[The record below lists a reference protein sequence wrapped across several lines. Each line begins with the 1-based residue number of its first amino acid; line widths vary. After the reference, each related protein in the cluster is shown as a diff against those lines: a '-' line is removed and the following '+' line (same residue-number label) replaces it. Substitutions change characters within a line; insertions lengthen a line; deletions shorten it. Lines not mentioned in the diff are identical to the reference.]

1 MGDAFGPPRMC
12 LAVPRFTSRCPLR
25 EKPCV
30 YELDRRRRKLAVER
44 FERGQK
50 LVRRGGEVADASSGR
65 IVDGVDDRSARPADA
80 EVGEFL
86 ASARATMRVGLV
98 EKHRIDRA
106 EVGVASLIPE
116 LSPPFSLRQA
126 ASTAAPE

>member
-12 LAVPRFTSRCPLR
+12 LAVPRFTSLCLLR

-50 LVRRGGEVADASSGR
+50 LVRRGGGVADASAR
-65 IVDGVDDRSARPADA
+65 RLVD
-80 EVGEFL
+80 
-86 ASARATMRVGLV
+86 RVG
-98 EKHRIDRA
+98 DRR
-106 EVGVASLIPE
+106 
-116 LSPPFSLRQA
+116 PPPPHAQFPQA
-126 ASTAAPE
+126 PPPAAAAPRGGPVAE